1 MSAEGQLSSAAPW
14 PERWKGRAKPSISR
28 LRQKNQVG
36 LNSDTGAK
44 GAKRRK
50 TEASAAKPPRTFG
63 GRRAV
68 DGNSGWALRIYQNLK
83 DSVGAS

>member
-14 PERWKGRAKPSISR
+14 PERWKGRAKPSILR

-36 LNSDTGAK
+36 LNSDTGRR

-50 TEASAAKPPRTFG
+50 TEASAAKPHLEG
-63 GRRAV
+63 SAV
-68 DGNSGWALRIYQNLK
+68 AEPSMETV
-83 DSVGAS
+83 VGH

>member
-50 TEASAAKPPRTFG
+50 TEASAAKPPTLNV
-63 GRRAV
+63 RRSQSRRWKQWL
-68 DGNSGWALRIYQNLK
+68 GIENLSESK
-83 DSVGAS
+83 RQCWG

>member
-36 LNSDTGAK
+36 FNSDTGAK
-44 GAKRRK
+44 GAKRRT
-50 TEASAAKPPRTFG
+50 TEASAAKARLE
-63 GRRAV
+63 RSAV
-68 DGNSGWALRIYQNLK
+68 AEPSMETV
-83 DSVGAS
+83 VGH